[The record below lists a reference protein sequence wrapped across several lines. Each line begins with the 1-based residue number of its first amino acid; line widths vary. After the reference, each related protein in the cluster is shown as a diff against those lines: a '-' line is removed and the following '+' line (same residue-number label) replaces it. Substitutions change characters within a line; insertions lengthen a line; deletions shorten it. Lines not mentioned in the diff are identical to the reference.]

1 MVWSLLAVGCAGS
14 DGTPF
19 PPIQDGVIDV
29 SEWDFE
35 ANGPIRLDGNW
46 LFAWETFLASG
57 ENWADVQ
64 SYFTDTMKV
73 PGGWRH
79 QRDARTGDFFSTTG
93 YGTYALRIEGLD
105 GRKLGLALPDAL
117 SAICVY
123 TSETSLDDRH
133 RHCRGQPATNP
144 ADEVPYYHSYEMV
157 ELSAQR
163 SSQQELGSVVLYL
176 EMSNFVHARG
186 GINRTI
192 QLYEV
197 GELRAATTTER
208 ERKTFA
214 LGILLCFS
222 IYHLLIFGYRR
233 DDQVTLMFGVFVLA
247 IVMRSLSSGAI
258 RLVYTEPSA
267 IAFEILIRME
277 YISISMCVICGLAFI
292 ESILPSSGFKRLNRW
307 FIGVGFLLTLV
318 PLVTPVRLFS
328 QLAFVF
334 QGYAALTGVIA
345 VSYLVIQASR
355 GRWMATYMLAAFS
368 FLLAATVND
377 ILYSRDIIQTGLFVT
392 EALVLVV
399 AAQGVLLAGRNGALH
414 KRLVRLTENLQ
425 EEVDAQTIEL
435 NQKRIAAEAAQ
446 AEIQKLNDYI
456 TESVLKRY
464 LPPALIGDILT
475 GKLSMDRPA
484 ELRDITVLFSDLQG
498 FTATSEALGPEAI
511 SAFLNE
517 YLTKMN
523 EIIFEHGGT
532 IDKFIGD
539 AIMVLFGAPQDMSP
553 AEQVR
558 RATDCAK
565 AMQVAMGELT
575 RGWREDG
582 AGHLEMRIGVHHGS
596 AVVGNFGSDQRSDYT
611 AIGPSVN
618 LAARIE
624 SASLPG
630 AVFVSDAVAQLLPE
644 AAAEEVGVFELKGI
658 DEKTTLY
665 RVV

>member
-1 MVWSLLAVGCAGS
+1 MVWSFLAVGCAGS
-14 DGTPF
+14 DSTPF

-46 LFAWETFLASG
+46 LFAWETFLESG
-57 ENWADVQ
+57 ENWADVKG
-64 SYFTDTMKV
+64 YFTDTMKV

-79 QRDARTGDFFSTTG
+79 HRDAGTGELFSTTG
-93 YGTYALRIEGLD
+93 YGTYALRIAGLE

-123 TSETSLDDRH
+123 TSETRPDDHH
-133 RHCRGQPATNP
+133 RHCRGKPGTNP

-163 SSQQELGSVVLYL
+163 LSQRERGSVVLYL

-192 QLYEV
+192 QLYEI
-197 GELRAATTTER
+197 GQLRAATTSER

-222 IYHLLIFGYRR
+222 IYHLLIFGFRR
-233 DDQVTLMFGVFVLA
+233 DDKVTLIFGLFVLA
-247 IVMRSLSSGAI
+247 IVLRSLSSGAI
-258 RLVYTEPSA
+258 RLLYTEPSLL
-267 IAFEILIRME
+267 AFEVLIRLE
-277 YISISMCVICGLAFI
+277 YISISFCVICGLTFI
-292 ESILPSSGFKRLNRW
+292 ESILPSPRFRRVTRW
-307 FIGVGFLLTLV
+307 LVGAGALMTLV
-318 PLVTPVRLFS
+318 PLVTSVRFFS
-328 QLAFVF
+328 QLALVF
-334 QGYAALTGVIA
+334 QSYAALTAVI
-345 VSYLVIQASR
+345 VVGYLVVKAST
-355 GRWMATYMLAAFS
+355 GRWIAMYMLAAFG
-368 FLLAATVND
+368 FLMVATVND
-377 ILYSRDIIQTGLFVT
+377 VLYTRDIIQTGLFVT

-399 AAQGVLLAGRNGALH
+399 AAQGVLLAARNGRLQ

-435 NQKRIAAEAAQ
+435 NQKRLAAEAAQ
-446 AEIQKLNDYI
+446 EEIQKLNDYI

-484 ELRDITVLFSDLQG
+484 ELRDITVLFSDLKG

-539 AIMVLFGAPQDMSP
+539 AIMVLFGAPQDMS
-553 AEQVR
+553 AEEQVR
-558 RATDCAK
+558 RATDCAR

-575 RGWREDG
+575 CGWQEDG

-630 AVFVSDAVAQLLPE
+630 AVFVSDAVAQLLPG
-644 AAAEEVGVFELKGI
+644 AATEEVGVFELKGI